1 MFINRRFF
9 FDQVRLSLFSG
20 KLRQSQVSGLT
31 VLLDYWESKLASED
45 DRWLAY
51 VLGTVHH
58 EVDRTMQPIEERGG
72 DRYFFRMYDIEGDRP
87 RVARRLGNTEPGDGV
102 KFHGRGYVQI
112 TGRKNYTLLGDRLSV
127 DLVNNPELAL
137 ETDIAAEI
145 IFYGMVNGLFTGK
158 SLEDY
163 FSASKDDWVY
173 ARRIVNGTDRANLI
187 ADYSQRYYAA
197 ISYRASPES

>member
-87 RVARRLGNTEPGDGV
+87 RVARRLGNTVPGDGV

-127 DLVNNPELAL
+127 DLVNKPELAL

-163 FSASKDDWVY
+163 FSASKDDWVN
-173 ARRIVNGTDRANLI
+173 ARRIVNGRDRANLI

-197 ISYRASPES
+197 ISYRASPNV